1 MRSSPCLHFLKRHLP
16 LIQQFAQRRV
26 HLNTALY
33 FLNDKGEQTPAGK
46 GSALDETLGILIIL
60 SIAGTEGSSVVSFRT
75 ERKTVSETGWGLP
88 EPLKMLTLGRLGEGQ
103 ALVSK
108 SKMRSQ

>member
-1 MRSSPCLHFLKRHLP
+1 M
-16 LIQQFAQRRV
+16 
-26 HLNTALY
+26 
-33 FLNDKGEQTPAGK
+33 
-46 GSALDETLGILIIL
+46 
-60 SIAGTEGSSVVSFRT
+60 VSFRT